1 MKSSNSWAQDI
12 FPLIGVF
19 FSLLADIL
27 EFLHTD
33 LLPPWL
39 NLFLCIL
46 FFMMLLLIGLF
57 SYYPF
62 QIVYF

>member
-33 LLPPWL
+33 LLPAWL
-39 NLFLCIL
+39 NLFLYIL
-46 FFMMLLLIGLF
+46 FFMMLLQIGLF
-57 SYYPF
+57 S
-62 QIVYF
+62 